1 MMDAMSE
8 DQGWQSNDA
17 CSISLNDLE
26 QAEDALAAAAAD
38 GAAAAAAGDGGGAT
52 ATVDDRAFNTV
63 ASMIRALLPQASAEE
78 VEGVERACVTVIVTR
93 REVQLI
99 VSPAD
104 VSCVHLSAFVYTS

>member
-1 MMDAMSE
+1 MDAMSE
-8 DQGWQSNDA
+8 DQGGLSNDA

-38 GAAAAAAGDGGGAT
+38 GAAAAAGDGGGAT

-104 VSCVHLSAFVYTS
+104 VSCVLLSAFVYTS